1 MRADYSRY
9 FWQLRELQR
18 TLDLFESQRRALSA
32 ISPLLNQQ
40 LAELSNIRDRF
51 TLPREYL
58 QEVARVQEALEA
70 RPSIDQLPALRHLES
85 SSLYELVRGQEEID
99 ELMRRI
105 DAVADFELP
114 SQRILESLASTEA
127 LLESHRMSRD
137 LAEAAIRPHLELQ
150 DFVRRQLALA
160 DFEPSIVQEKR
171 LQLIDVATDLLGAMG
186 EGLELGLLMSGVP
199 SEMESLPAVNIY
211 AELARAVEDVNLES
225 AEVNVESVAAESAPV
240 RIATLGSQIVQ
251 LIYDL
256 NVEAE
261 REGKKPV
268 FKPTNKTLFACAVIP
283 THVASDQLSFSLVVD
298 SLYFVLYEGSGEAKR
313 LLEMTSEDK
322 LAPLWSLK
330 HLRNSVRH
338 DLDHGPDAEVSKK
351 SRRIGETYMALI
363 GSAAPRTKA
372 DWARAQ
378 VALYS
383 QLVKML
389 ELLWYGEE
397 TESDAG
403 AGEKEESLLHAVP
416 GRSPYSL
423 RGLPIRYD
431 DPTEPVAEDDWDVLQ

>member
-1 MRADYSRY
+1 MKADYSRY

-18 TLDLFESQRRALSA
+18 TLDLFESQRRALST

-85 SSLYELVRGQEEID
+85 SSLQELIRGQEEID
-99 ELMRRI
+99 ELMRRF
-105 DAVADFELP
+105 DAVANIELP

-127 LLESHRMSRD
+127 LLESHRMSQD

-186 EGLELGLLMSGVP
+186 EGLELGLLMSEVP

-211 AELARAVEDVNLES
+211 AELAQAVEDVNLES

-268 FKPTNKTLFACAVIP
+268 FKPTNKTQFACVVIP

-298 SLYFVLYEGSGEAKR
+298 SLYFLLYEGSGEAKR

-322 LAPLWSLK
+322 IASLWSLK
-330 HLRNSVRH
+330 HLRNSFRH
-338 DLDHGPDAEVSKK
+338 DLDHGSDAEVSKK
-351 SRRIGETYMALI
+351 NRRIGETYMALI
-363 GSAAPRTKA
+363 GSVAPRTQA

-378 VALYS
+378 VALYGE
-383 QLVKML
+383 LVKML

-403 AGEKEESLLHAVP
+403 AGEKEESLLDAVP
-416 GRSPYSL
+416 GRSPYPL

-431 DPTEPVAEDDWDVLQ
+431 DPTEPVAEDDWEVLQ